1 MKRRDFLKVSAASA
15 AVATVTGCSSDSAEP
30 AEPIEQ
36 PITDPIAG
44 ESHAWAQCQSNCWAW
59 CPLKVITKD
68 GKIIRIEPHTEGDD
82 NFNTGR
88 IHNKACAKGLML
100 KELVYSPER
109 LTKPLKRTG
118 PRGSGQF
125 KEISWEQAASEVAQ
139 SIRSTIDTCG
149 NRALMLGN
157 GSGSAHSSYPIM
169 GPHVRLLNMLGGFQ
183 KTYGYYSASMKE
195 QAISY
200 TFGEGTKNFAYGQGT
215 GSSSVTEMKHSDYV
229 LSFGYNPVEMFM
241 TGGGEGHHF
250 IQTLEKNDLKFV
262 YIDPRYTDTCLG
274 REDDWLGIRPM
285 TDGAFIEALFHEILT
300 EYYINEAFDDNREFA
315 ERFILGLTKE
325 ALTQYRDDL
334 KTGKIVDGNKEYA
347 DWIYPEENLKD
358 YILGLGKFAD
368 ENGGNSNAKTPEK
381 AAPICGISADK
392 IRQVAQDLLT
402 ARAPFICAG
411 QGIQRSAQG
420 EQVMRMIYTL
430 PVLLNAIGRR
440 GTNNGDL
447 PMVAAAGPGAAPVP
461 MAAWSDP
468 TFPGF
473 LGGTA
478 PATVIQAKIPTYKT
492 FEAMERGFEMTY
504 RSDGVKGLKYGVT
517 PFNSELPESEVNIK
531 DETYGTNIKFL
542 MTIAGNT
549 VNQHGDINEVKR
561 ILSIEPSSAGQAEE
575 PGLDMH
581 VVIDTQMTPTA
592 QWADIVLPDTT
603 WTERWDLIASDNA
616 TVLTVPSIEPI
627 GDSKPMFE
635 FMVMLADNLGLSGF
649 ATKGRTQEELTKSF
663 LDEAINGML
672 GDPEL
677 PPLEGHEKTGYV
689 YIHSFDEPAI
699 GMEKE
704 FNGRNGA
711 PALST
716 PSKMVETYSPRL
728 AWIASNDGWDKD
740 IQAYGETGGL
750 SAIPK
755 YVPTWESFESDD
767 EGYPLQMVSY
777 HTKGRAHSTFHNC
790 PTLRKVYE
798 DAIWINPYDANNLGI
813 ISGEMLDVTSKRGT
827 LQVPAKVTP
836 RIAMGVVALGQG
848 AWNKLQNGKDIGGCA
863 NTLTRQQTTPLAK
876 GNPMNTV
883 RVRIT
888 QA

>member
-15 AVATVTGCSSDSAEP
+15 AVASVTGCSSDSADP
-30 AEPIEQ
+30 AKPIEQ

-68 GKIIRIEPHTEGDD
+68 GKIIRVEPHTEGDD

-125 KEISWEQAASEVAQ
+125 KEISWEQAASEIAQ
-139 SIRSTIDTCG
+139 SIRTTIDTCG
-149 NRALMLGN
+149 NRAVMLGN
-157 GSGSAHSSYPIM
+157 GSGAAHSSYPIM
-169 GPHVRLLNMLGGFQ
+169 GPHVRLMNMLGGFQ

-262 YIDPRYTDTCLG
+262 YVDPRYTDTCLG
-274 REDDWLGIRPM
+274 REDDWIGIRPM

-300 EYYINEAFDDNREFA
+300 EYYPEGTNSDASAYPENREFA
-315 ERFILGLTKE
+315 EKFILGLTEQKLAIYKGRLKE
-325 ALTQYRDDL
+325 GDSNFEYKAYIELQDNLFDHIMGTH
-334 KTGKIVDGNKEYA
+334 TGE
-347 DWIYPEENLKD
+347 
-358 YILGLGKFAD
+358 
-368 ENGGNSNAKTPEK
+368 AKTPEW
-381 AAPICGISADK
+381 AAPICGVSADK

-402 ARAPFICAG
+402 SNAPFICSG

-447 PMVAAAGPGAAPVP
+447 PMVAAAGPGAAPIP

-478 PATVIQAKIPTYKT
+478 PATVIQAKISTYKT

-517 PFNSELPESEVNIK
+517 PFNPELPESEDNVK

-549 VNQHGDINEVKR
+549 VNQHGDIKEVKR
-561 ILSIEPSSAGQAEE
+561 ILSLEPSSPGQPEE

-616 TVLTVPSIEPI
+616 TVLSVPSIEPI
-627 GDSKPMFE
+627 GDSKPTFE
-635 FMVMLADNLGLSGF
+635 FMVMLADKLGVTGY
-649 ATKGRTQEELTKSF
+649 ANKGRTQEEMTKTF

-677 PPLEGHEKTGYV
+677 PPLEGYEKTGYV
-689 YIHSFDEPAI
+689 YIHPFEEPTI

-704 FNGRNGA
+704 FSKPDKPG
-711 PALST
+711 LST
-716 PSKMVETYSPRL
+716 PSKLVEMYSPKL
-728 AWIASNDGWDKD
+728 AWMASDDGWDKD
-740 IQAYGETGGL
+740 TEAYGETGGL

-755 YVPTWESFESDD
+755 YIPTWESFESEDD
-767 EGYPLQMVSY
+767 DYPLQLVNY

-798 DAIWINPYDANNLGI
+798 DSIWINPYDANNLGV
-813 ISGEMLDVTSKRGT
+813 ISGEVIDVSSRRGT
-827 LQVPAKVTP
+827 VQVPAKVTP

-848 AWNKLQNGKDIGGCA
+848 AWNRELAGKDVGGCA
-863 NTLTRQQTTPLAK
+863 NTLTLQQATPLAK

-883 RVRIT
+883 RVRINK
-888 QA
+888 A

>member
-15 AVATVTGCSSDSAEP
+15 AVTSITGCSSDSADP

-68 GKIIRIEPHTEGDD
+68 GKIIRVEPHTEGDD
-82 NFNTGR
+82 NFNSGR

-109 LTKPLKRTG
+109 LKTPLKRTG

-125 KEISWEQAASEVAQ
+125 KQISWEQAAREVAQ
-139 SIRSTIDTCG
+139 SIRSTIDSCG

-157 GSGSAHSSYPIM
+157 GSGAAHSSYPIM

-195 QAISY
+195 QAIAY
-200 TFGEGTKNFAYGQGT
+200 TFGEGIKNLAYGQGT

-250 IQTLEKNDLKFV
+250 IQTLEGSDLKFV

-285 TDGAFIEALFHEILT
+285 TDGALIQALFHEILV
-300 EYYINEAFDDNREFA
+300 EYYPEGTNSDASLHPQKRDFA
-315 ERFILGLTKE
+315 EKFVLGLTEQNLAFYKDRLKE
-325 ALTQYRDDL
+325 GDNNFEY
-334 KTGKIVDGNKEYA
+334 KEYIEPQ
-347 DWIYPEENLKD
+347 DNLYD
-358 YILGLGKFAD
+358 YIMGTHKG
-368 ENGGNSNAKTPEK
+368 EAKTPEW

-392 IRQVAQDLLT
+392 IRQVAQDLLNSD
-402 ARAPFICAG
+402 APFICSG

-447 PMVAAAGPGAAPVP
+447 PMVAPAGPGAAMIP

-478 PATVIQAKIPTYKT
+478 PAAEIKASIPTYKT
-492 FEAMERGFEMTY
+492 YEAMERGFEMTY
-504 RSDGVKGLKYGVT
+504 RSDGVKNLGYDLKDPGQ
-517 PFNSELPESEVNIK
+517 
-531 DETYGTNIKFL
+531 DEKYGTNIKFL
-542 MTIAGNT
+542 MTLAGNT

-561 ILSIEPSSAGQAEE
+561 ILSLTPSSPGQAEE

-592 QWADIVLPDTT
+592 MWADIVIPDTT
-603 WTERWDLIASDNA
+603 WTERWDFIVSDNT
-616 TVLTVPSIEPI
+616 TVLTVPSIEPV
-627 GDSKPMFE
+627 GESKPAFE
-635 FMVMLADNLGLSGF
+635 FMVMLADNLGLSGY
-649 ATKGRTQEELTKSF
+649 ATKGRTQEALTKNF
-663 LDEAINGML
+663 LDEAITGPL
-672 GDPEL
+672 GDPTL
-677 PPLEGHEKTGYV
+677 PSHKGFEKTGYV
-689 YIHSFDEPAI
+689 FVHAFDEPAI

-704 FNGRNGA
+704 FNGRNGK
-711 PALST
+711 PALTT
-716 PSKMVETYSPRL
+716 PSKLVETYSPRI
-728 AWIASNDGWDKD
+728 AWMASTDGWNKD
-740 IQAYGETGGL
+740 TEAYGETGGL

-755 YVPTWESFESDD
+755 YIPTWESFESDIED
-767 EGYPLQMVSY
+767 YPLQLVNY

-813 ISGEMLDVTSKRGT
+813 ISGEMLDVSSKRGT
-827 LQVPAKVTP
+827 IQVPAKVTP
-836 RIAMGVVALGQG
+836 RIAMGVTAIGQG
-848 AWNKLQNGKDIGGCA
+848 AWYRELSGKDIGGCA
-863 NTLTRQQTTPLAK
+863 NTLTRQTPSPLAK

-883 RVRIT
+883 RICIT
-888 QA
+888 KA

>member
-15 AVATVTGCSSDSAEP
+15 AVATVTGCSSDSADP
-30 AEPIEQ
+30 AKPIEQ

-68 GKIIRIEPHTEGDD
+68 GKIIRVEPHSEGDD

-125 KEISWEQAASEVAQ
+125 EEISWEQAANEVAQ
-139 SIRSTIDTCG
+139 SLRSTIDTCG
-149 NRALMLGN
+149 NRAVMLGN
-157 GSGSAHSSYPIM
+157 GSGAAHSSYPIM
-169 GPHVRLLNMLGGFQ
+169 GPHVRLMNMLGGFQ

-195 QAISY
+195 MAIAY

-215 GSSSVTEMKHSDYV
+215 GSSSVTEMKYSDYV

-250 IQTLEKNDLKFV
+250 IQTLEQNDLKFV

-274 REDDWLGIRPM
+274 REDDWIGIRPM

-300 EYYINEAFDDNREFA
+300 AYYIDGSHVEKRQFA
-315 ERFILGLTKE
+315 ESFILGLTAE
-325 ALTQYRDDL
+325 TLTEYSANLSPSDDNYGY
-334 KTGKIVDGNKEYA
+334 KDYIH
-347 DWIYPEENLKD
+347 PEENLKD

-368 ENGGNSNAKTPEK
+368 ENGANTHAKTPEW
-381 AAPICGISADK
+381 AAPICGIPAHK
-392 IRQVAQDLLT
+392 IRQVAQDLLS
-402 ARAPFICAG
+402 ASAPFICSG
-411 QGIQRSAQG
+411 QGVQRSAQG

-430 PVLLNAIGRR
+430 PVLLNAVGRR

-447 PMVAAAGPGAAPVP
+447 PMVASAGPGAAPIP

-478 PATVIQAKIPTYKT
+478 PATVIKAKIPTYKT
-492 FEAMERGFEMTY
+492 YEAMERGFEMTN
-504 RSDGVKGLKYGVT
+504 RSDGVRGLK
-517 PFNSELPESEVNIK
+517 FDIK
-531 DETYGTNIKFL
+531 DPSNDETYGTNIKFL
-542 MTIAGNT
+542 MTVAGNT

-561 ILSIEPSSAGQAEE
+561 ILSIEPSSPGQPEE

-616 TVLTVPSIEPI
+616 TVLTVPSIKPI
-627 GDSKPMFE
+627 GESKPMFE
-635 FMVMLADNLGLSGF
+635 FMVMLADKLGLSGY
-649 ATKGRTQEELTKSF
+649 ATKGRTQEALTKTF
-663 LDEAINGML
+663 LDEAINGVL
-672 GDPEL
+672 GDTTL

-689 YIHSFDEPAI
+689 YIHPFDEPAI

-704 FNGRNGA
+704 FSKPDKPG
-711 PALST
+711 LST
-716 PSKMVETYSPRL
+716 PSKLVETYSPRI
-728 AWIASNDGWDKD
+728 AWMASAEGWEKD
-740 IQAYGETGGL
+740 TEAYGATGGL

-767 EGYPLQMVSY
+767 DGYPLQLVNY

-798 DAIWINPYDANNLGI
+798 DAIWVNPYDANTLGI
-813 ISGEMLDVTSKRGT
+813 ISGEMLDVTSPRGT
-827 LQVPAKVTP
+827 IQVAAKVTP
-836 RIAMGVVALGQG
+836 RIAMGVVAIGQG
-848 AWNKLQNGKDIGGCA
+848 AWHKELAGKDVGGCA
-863 NTLTRQQTTPLAK
+863 NTLTRQKATPLAK

-888 QA
+888 KA